1 MTPSVKVMLGFGGN
15 VLGFSV
21 VDFLVKNMDRIG
33 IGSRSGARLLGYY
46 QSALLVYDNTLDL
59 TFPLHNVAVAS
70 LSKLQSDVTSLRTL
84 WAKALSTLAFYG
96 MPAFGILSV
105 TGQDTIVLLLGEK
118 WSSASLLLSVLALRG
133 PAHLV
138 ERTLGWLHVTAGRP
152 DRWMRWGIFATCIQ
166 AIALFSGLPFGPIGV
181 ALAYVLST
189 YLLFVPAL
197 AYAGRPIGI
206 GAADVISAVGRPL
219 IGTLLAAGVGFILRE
234 TVLNKSDLVL
244 NVFLLSAA
252 YVSIYLILV
261 AGILKVRSPI
271 RVLHTLVSDVLLA
284 SKLSLLRAIYSRPS
298 TRV

>member
-15 VLGFSV
+15 VLGFSM
-21 VDFLVKNMDRIG
+21 VDFLAKNMDRIG

-133 PAHLV
+133 PAHL
-138 ERTLGWLHVTAGRP
+138 AS
-152 DRWMRWGIFATCIQ
+152 C
-166 AIALFSGLPFGPIGV
+166 
-181 ALAYVLST
+181 
-189 YLLFVPAL
+189 
-197 AYAGRPIGI
+197 
-206 GAADVISAVGRPL
+206 
-219 IGTLLAAGVGFILRE
+219 AAGQALDPAELVGQRASPADGPPGRVPPTD
-234 TVLNKSDLVL
+234 TVSGSWICGQS
-244 NVFLLSAA
+244 FHS
-252 YVSIYLILV
+252 
-261 AGILKVRSPI
+261 RS
-271 RVLHTLVSDVLLA
+271 
-284 SKLSLLRAIYSRPS
+284 RA
-298 TRV
+298 

>member
-15 VLGFSV
+15 VLGFSM
-21 VDFLVKNMDRIG
+21 VDFLAKNMDRIG

-181 ALAYVLST
+181 VLAYVLST

-197 AYAGRPIGI
+197 ASARRAGAHDHRTSSGRHDRPRDGQH
-206 GAADVISAVGRPL
+206 GARVRRHGGRRPDDDRRHVARAAQHLRPL
-219 IGTLLAAGVGFILRE
+219 
-234 TVLNKSDLVL
+234 
-244 NVFLLSAA
+244 
-252 YVSIYLILV
+252 
-261 AGILKVRSPI
+261 VR
-271 RVLHTLVSDVLLA
+271 
-284 SKLSLLRAIYSRPS
+284 RPS
-298 TRV
+298 HRNWGS